1 MDTQHWII
9 YILFISI
16 DLFFVSFFLE
26 IYKKKIRKDN
36 FKVWEVK
43 ILGFIFSVLSVW
55 MMVVSHLMYP
65 LFYVTFRSELWL
77 DYAVYISLFYLVQE
91 KVDMKIMKKLIKS
104 LAIQWLKTSTGL
116 DKERVEEILNEIEE
130 KNKSN

>member
-43 ILGFIFSVLSVW
+43 ILGLIFSVLSVW

-77 DYAVYISLFYLVQE
+77 DYAVYIALFYLVQE

-104 LAIQWLKTSTGL
+104 LAIQWLRTSTGL
-116 DKERVEEILNEIEE
+116 DKERVEEILDEIDSKKKE
-130 KNKSN
+130 N